1 MKKAR
6 SLFAAGAVS
15 VSALAGLG
23 AADANAQQVYR
34 IVGPDGKVT
43 FSDQPP
49 INPATRAS
57 AAKTVA
63 LPAGGGTEVA
73 ALPFALRQAAT
84 RYPVVLY
91 TAPDCGPCGIG
102 RSMLSGRGI
111 PFSEKTV
118 TSREDIDAF
127 KRMGATSLPFLTIGG
142 QQITGYAEPE
152 WVQFLDAAGYP
163 ATSQLPAGYVRR
175 PASPLV
181 AAQEAQAVRAPAPA
195 AQSPNAAAA
204 PAPAPAENPAGIK
217 F

>member
-1 MKKAR
+1 MMKAR

-15 VSALAGLG
+15 LSALAGLG

-49 INPATRAS
+49 LNPATRAS

-63 LPAGGGTEVA
+63 LPGGGGTDVA

-91 TAPDCGPCGIG
+91 TAPDCGPCGAG
-102 RSMLSGRGI
+102 RGMLSGRGI
-111 PFSEKTV
+111 PFAERTV
-118 TSREDIDAF
+118 TTREDIEAL
-127 KRMGATSLPFLTIGG
+127 KRIGATSLPFLTIGG
-142 QQITGYAEPE
+142 QQITGYSQPE

-163 ATSQLPAGYVRR
+163 ATSQLPPGYVQR

-181 AAQEAQAVRAPAPA
+181 AAQEAQAPRAPAPA
-195 AQSPNAAAA
+195 AQGPNAAAA